1 MRFKIKK
8 AVLTLVIGAAA
19 LMVFA
24 AAGSALPAA
33 GGRPALDQTAGYLL
47 KQEVLPERLLSP
59 WSYVVL
65 GGCGYDLAGTGVRQ
79 SCAQQLAGLQSGEL
93 NNYSILVLTLLA
105 AGGNPYDYQGRNLV
119 EKIRAAQ
126 LPDGKFA
133 DKVDGGGLG
142 ANGEQLLAN
151 AHMWAVL
158 ALHAA
163 GAGIPDA
170 RKAGEW
176 LCNQQ
181 HDDGSFNWNL
191 AGRTPDVDSTGMALL
206 ALGALGKKDSSPV
219 VQKAAAY
226 LKSAQEENGGF
237 SSWGAANAESC
248 CMVISGLTAVGID
261 PAGTGWT
268 VPAGD
273 PVTALQSYRLPD
285 GSYEHIK
292 GAGSNVMATEQALQ
306 ALADLYYGNTLF
318 DRLKE
323 KNPAVAV
330 TGDSPQR
337 TIRFKLGAAQYEVSA
352 GGVKQ
357 FLEADAA
364 PFLENGRTYVPVRY
378 LALALGVPEE
388 GISWSP
394 AARTVTLVKDGVTVT
409 LAIGGDIMYVD
420 DRQVAMDV
428 APLLLSPG
436 RTFLP
441 ARYVAEAFNYEV
453 AWDQKERA
461 VILTGNCR

>member
-8 AVLTLVIGAAA
+8 AVLALLIGAAA
-19 LMVFA
+19 LMIFP
-24 AAGSALPAA
+24 AAGGALPAA
-33 GGRPALDQTAGYLL
+33 GGRPALDRTAGYLL
-47 KQEVLPERLLSP
+47 EQEVLPGRLLAP
-59 WSYVVL
+59 WSYAAL
-65 GGCGYDLAGTGVRQ
+65 GGCGYDLAGTGVGQ
-79 SCAQQLAGLQSGEL
+79 SCAQQFEGLQSGEL
-93 NNYSILVLTLLA
+93 NNYSLLVLTLLA
-105 AGGNPYDYQGRNLV
+105 AGDNPYDYRGQDLV
-119 EKIRAAQ
+119 ERIRAAQ

-142 ANGEQLLAN
+142 AGGEQVLAN

-163 GAGIPDA
+163 GAGVPDA

-176 LCNQQ
+176 LCSRQR
-181 HDDGSFNWNL
+181 DDGSFNWNL

-206 ALGALGKKDSSPV
+206 ALGALGEKEGPV
-219 VQKAAAY
+219 VQKAVAY
-226 LKSAQEENGGF
+226 LKSVQEEDGGF

-248 CMVISGLTAVGID
+248 CMVISGLAAVGID
-261 PAGTGWT
+261 PAGADWT
-268 VPAGD
+268 APAGS

-323 KNPAVAV
+323 KAPAVAV
-330 TGDSPQR
+330 TGNTPQR
-337 TIRFKLGAAQYEVSA
+337 TIRFKLETVQYEVVSD
-352 GGVKQ
+352 GTKQ
-357 FLEADAA
+357 LLETDAA
-364 PFLENGRTYVPVRY
+364 PFLENDRTYVPVRY

-409 LAIGGDIMYVD
+409 LAVGGNIMYVD
-420 DRQVAMDV
+420 NRQVAMDV
-428 APLLLSPG
+428 APLLRPPG
-436 RTFLP
+436 RAFLP

-461 VILTGNCR
+461 VIITGTCR